1 MLQEQ
6 VKEYVSLGSAFKED
20 EKLYRTQCFVPLV
33 FALIGGMVPGAILGG
48 FWPFLLIVMLIVSVA
63 CVITTFK
70 LSSYGLTLQD
80 ALCLDA
86 FIYGTWV
93 LNLSILELM
102 YFVMWKGF
110 TPWLLLMYLPVMCI
124 PLFVGMRIHI
134 LLKKKIYSKKR
145 TAKSSATA
153 VGFGAGMAGM
163 SFAAIFRNAE
173 QSTVIVVVLVCFVIL
188 SSLMSLGLLSLHKLY
203 FIKKYQ
209 MNL

>member
-33 FALIGGMVPGAILGG
+33 FALIGGMAPGAILGG

-110 TPWLLLMYLPVMCI
+110 TPWLLLMYLPVICI

-134 LLKKKIYSKKR
+134 LLKKKKYSKKKNR
-145 TAKSSATA
+145 EKQRNGCGFWRRYGRHELCGNFSKRGAKHGDRGR
-153 VGFGAGMAGM
+153 VGVFCYSEQLDVAGA
-163 SFAAIFRNAE
+163 F
-173 QSTVIVVVLVCFVIL
+173 VLA
-188 SSLMSLGLLSLHKLY
+188 
-203 FIKKYQ
+203 
-209 MNL
+209 